1 MAWRTLSIALIAVM
15 AAMLV
20 VGETPVQAD
29 CGKILIYRVP
39 RTYVWP
45 PLPPPRP
52 PVVNW
57 GYNNNN
63 NTNINSGNTNV
74 NSGNRINSNNQIIQN
89 SNVNTGTQINIGKG
103 VMPRPA
109 SNQFLAA
116 GMGFSFK
123 EPEQNAVIAWD
134 GKEEIMILSTDEE
147 NEIKGGG
154 AVLSVL
160 PLPGKPIS
168 VLPASTEAFE
178 KANRLIRSKLAIVG
192 MGEKLL
198 TAKIGTHNIFVWKI
212 DSPDDFGN
220 EVRAYIKKTYE
231 GQADANITKD
241 VEKIVRQYFDEGF
254 RYFAFDLTF
263 MSEEDSTKV
272 AIAYRFESKF
282 VYYPLVISKIGGTGD
297 TSVQLAVF
305 TGGALHNF
313 GGLDVNQIKLI
324 GNQTVDVT
332 ADELKK
338 VDPEIAEMMGGGA
351 IKARIMSLTGKIDGF
366 DGDLKAW

>member
-1 MAWRTLSIALIAVM
+1 MTWRTISAALLALL
-15 AAMLV
+15 ATALL
-20 VGETPVQAD
+20 VGETPARAD
-29 CGKILIYRVP
+29 CGKIIIYRVP
-39 RTYVWP
+39 RRHVWP
-45 PLPPPRP
+45 PLPPPPP

-57 GYNNNN
+57 DYNSH
-63 NTNINSGNTNV
+63 NTNVNSGNTNV

-89 SNVNTGTQINIGKG
+89 SNVNTGTQINIGNG

-116 GMGFSFK
+116 GMGFTFK
-123 EPEQNAVIAWD
+123 EPEQNAVIAWN

-178 KANRLIRSKLAIVG
+178 EANRLIRSKLTIVG

-198 TAKIGTHNIFVWKI
+198 TAKIGTHNIFVWKL

-220 EVRAYIKKTYE
+220 EVRAYIKKTYQD
-231 GQADANITKD
+231 QADAHITD
-241 VEKIVRQYFDEGF
+241 EVEKIVRQYFDQGF

-263 MSEEDSTKV
+263 MSEEDTTKV

-297 TSVQLAVF
+297 TTVQLAVF
-305 TGGALHNF
+305 THGMLHNF
-313 GGLDVNQIKLI
+313 GGLNMNQIKVI
-324 GNQTVDVT
+324 GNQSVDVS
-332 ADELKK
+332 AKELEK
-338 VDPEIAEMMGGGA
+338 VDPEAAEMMGGQA
-351 IKARIMSLTGKIDGF
+351 IKGRIMTLTGKLNGF
-366 DGDLKAW
+366 DGDLMAW

>member
-1 MAWRTLSIALIAVM
+1 MAWRTQTIALFAVM
-15 AAMLV
+15 VAMFV
-20 VGETPVQAD
+20 FDATPVQAD

-45 PLPPPRP
+45 PLPPPRRP
-52 PVVNW
+52 IVNW
-57 GYNNNN
+57 GYNNN
-63 NTNINSGNTNV
+63 TNVNSGNTNV
-74 NSGNRINSNNQIIQN
+74 NSGNRINSNNQIIKN
-89 SNVNTGTQINIGKG
+89 SNINSGTQINIGSG

-123 EPEQNAVIAWD
+123 EPEQNAVIAWN
-134 GKEEIMILSTDEE
+134 GKEQILILSTDEE
-147 NEIKGGG
+147 NKIKGGG

-178 KANRLIRSKLAIVG
+178 DASRLIRSKLDVVG

-212 DSPDDFGN
+212 DSPGDFGK
-220 EVRAYIKKTYE
+220 EVRAYIKETYE
-231 GQADANITKD
+231 GQADADIGED
-241 VEKIVRQYFDEGF
+241 VEKIVRQYFEQGF

-263 MSEEDSTKV
+263 MSDEDTTKV

-305 TGGALHNF
+305 THGSLHNF
-313 GGLDVNQIKLI
+313 GGLDVNQIKII
-324 GNQTVDVT
+324 GNQSVDVT
-332 ADELKK
+332 AEELKK
-338 VDPEIAEMMGGGA
+338 VDPEAAELMGGEA
-351 IKARIMSLTGKIDGF
+351 IKARIMTLKGKVNGF
-366 DGDLKAW
+366 DGDLMAW

>member
-1 MAWRTLSIALIAVM
+1 MAMRTPALALLAVIAATF
-15 AAMLV
+15 V
-20 VGETPVQAD
+20 VGQTPVQAD
-29 CGKILIYRVP
+29 CGKIIIYRVP
-39 RTYVWP
+39 PTYVWP

-52 PVVNW
+52 PIYNW
-57 GYNNNN
+57 DYNSH

-74 NSGNRINSNNQIIQN
+74 NSGNRINSNNEIIQN
-89 SNVNTGTQINIGKG
+89 SNINTGTQINIGGG

-116 GMGFSFK
+116 GMGFTFK

-147 NEIKGGG
+147 NEIEGGG

-168 VLPASTEAFE
+168 VLPASTAAFE
-178 KANRLIRSKLAIVG
+178 DANRLIRSKLAIVG

-231 GQADANITKD
+231 GQADAHITDD
-241 VEKIVRQYFDEGF
+241 VEKIVRQYFDQGF

-263 MSEEDSTKV
+263 MSEEDTTKV

-297 TSVQLAVF
+297 TTVQLAVF
-305 TGGALHNF
+305 TRAALHNF
-313 GGLDVNQIKLI
+313 GGLDVNQIKVI
-324 GNQTVDVT
+324 GNQSVDVT
-332 ADELKK
+332 AEELKK
-338 VDPEIAEMMGGGA
+338 VDPEISEMMGGGA
-351 IKARIMSLTGKIDGF
+351 IKARIMTLTGKVNGF
-366 DGDLKAW
+366 DGDLMAW

>member
-1 MAWRTLSIALIAVM
+1 MAWRTLLIALFAVM
-15 AAMLV
+15 AAMFV
-20 VGETPVQAD
+20 VGETPAHAD

-63 NTNINSGNTNV
+63 NTNINSGNTNI
-74 NSGNRINSNNQIIQN
+74 NSGNRINSNNQIIKN
-89 SNVNTGTQINIGKG
+89 SNINTGTQINIGNG

-116 GMGFSFK
+116 GMGFTFK
-123 EPEQNAVIAWD
+123 EPEQNAVIAWN

-147 NEIKGGG
+147 SEVKGGG

-160 PLPGKPIS
+160 PLPGKPVS

-178 KANRLIRSKLAIVG
+178 DASRLIRSKLDVVG
-192 MGEKLL
+192 MGEKVL

-231 GQADANITKD
+231 GQADANIDKG
-241 VEKIVRQYFDEGF
+241 VEKIVRQYFDQGF

-263 MSEEDSTKV
+263 MSDEDTTKV

-305 TGGALHNF
+305 TQGSLHNF
-313 GGLDVNQIKLI
+313 GGLDVNQIKVI
-324 GNQTVDVT
+324 GNQSVDVT
-332 ADELKK
+332 AAELEK
-338 VDPEIAEMMGGGA
+338 VDPEMAELMGGEA
-351 IKARIMSLTGKIDGF
+351 IKARIMTLSGKVNGF
-366 DGDLKAW
+366 DGDLMAW

>member
-1 MAWRTLSIALIAVM
+1 MARRSLLIALLAIITATFVI
-15 AAMLV
+15 
-20 VGETPVQAD
+20 GETPVRAD

-39 RTYVWP
+39 RRYVWP

-52 PVVNW
+52 PVINW

-89 SNVNTGTQINIGKG
+89 SNVNTGTQINIGNG

-116 GMGFSFK
+116 GLGFSFK
-123 EPEQNAVIAWD
+123 EPEQNAVIAWN

-147 NEIKGGG
+147 NEIEGGG

-178 KANRLIRSKLAIVG
+178 EANRLIRSKLDVVG
-192 MGEKLL
+192 MGEKVL

-231 GQADANITKD
+231 DQADAHIGKD
-241 VEKIVRQYFDEGF
+241 VEKIVRQYFDQGF

-263 MSEEDSTKV
+263 MSDEDTTKV

-297 TSVQLAVF
+297 TTVQLAVF
-305 TGGALHNF
+305 TTNALHNF
-313 GGLDVNQIKLI
+313 GGLNVDQIKVI
-324 GNQTVDVT
+324 GNQSVDVT
-332 ADELKK
+332 AEELKK
-338 VDPEIAEMMGGGA
+338 VDPEAAEMMGGQA
-351 IKARIMSLTGKIDGF
+351 IKGRIMTLTGKVNGF
-366 DGDLKAW
+366 DGDLMAW

>member
-1 MAWRTLSIALIAVM
+1 MAWRTLTIALLALIAGAFV
-15 AAMLV
+15 A
-20 VGETPVQAD
+20 GETPVQAD

-39 RTYVWP
+39 RRYVWP

-74 NSGNRINSNNQIIQN
+74 NSGNRINSNNQIIKN
-89 SNVNTGTQINIGKG
+89 SNINTGTQINIGNG

-116 GMGFSFK
+116 GMGFTFK
-123 EPEQNAVIAWD
+123 EPEQNAVIAWN

-147 NEIKGGG
+147 SGVEGGG

-160 PLPGKPIS
+160 PLPGKPVS

-178 KANRLIRSKLAIVG
+178 DANRLIRSKLPVAG
-192 MGEKLL
+192 MGEKVL

-212 DSPDDFGN
+212 DSPDDFAN

-231 GQADANITKD
+231 DQADAQIGKEAET
-241 VEKIVRQYFDEGF
+241 IVRQYFDQGF

-263 MSEEDSTKV
+263 MSDEDTTKV

-297 TSVQLAVF
+297 TAVQLAVF
-305 TGGALHNF
+305 TKGSLHNF
-313 GGLDVNQIKLI
+313 GGLDVNQIKVI
-324 GNQTVDVT
+324 GNQSVDVSS
-332 ADELKK
+332 AELEK
-338 VDPEIAEMMGGGA
+338 VDAEMAELMGDEP
-351 IKARIMSLTGKIDGF
+351 IKARIMSLSGKVNGF
-366 DGDLKAW
+366 DGDLMAW